1 MKYPPS
7 AHVRKLSLALIIT
20 LLVTACGGGGGGG
33 GSGGGN
39 TGGGGNN
46 NATCSLTN
54 RQNWVVGQMNEWYLY
69 PETLPQNINVA
80 NYASVDALISAMIA
94 TAKSQNKD
102 RDFTYITSASQE
114 DALIRSGATAG
125 FGILLYYDLT
135 ARRVFILEA
144 YETAPA
150 YSTANIDRGDEI
162 VAIGTSAN
170 DMRLVSDIIAAEGR
184 QGVSNAL
191 GPSTVGLTR
200 VLRVAR
206 GANVRDVTVSKANYS
221 LEPISPRYGARIIE
235 DGGKR
240 YGYIN
245 LRTFI
250 VSSASDRLK
259 EEFLKFRNAGIT
271 EIVIDFRYNGGGL
284 VSVAETMGD
293 LLGGNR
299 QTSEIYSQT
308 VFRASKSSNNS
319 TKRFAPQSES
329 VSPTKLA
336 FITTSSSASASE
348 LVINSFIPYF
358 NDRLALIGG
367 NTFGKPVGQIAA
379 NNTDCDDRLRV
390 LAFTTR
396 NSASSDA
403 YFNGL
408 AEAVKASCR
417 ANDDFTQAL
426 GSASEGS
433 TRQALDWL
441 QGRSCTA
448 IPATTAQAA
457 AASGIGQ
464 ETTIGAD
471 AALQLEPVPVSGQPT
486 PAQREIPGLF

>member
-1 MKYPPS
+1 MS
-7 AHVRKLSLALIIT
+7 ISVSRGVRGISLALIVGM
-20 LLVTACGGGGGGG
+20 LVAACGGGGGGG
-33 GSGGGN
+33 GGSSSNN
-39 TGGGGNN
+39 TGGGGAG
-46 NATCSLTN
+46 ATCSLTN
-54 RQNWVVGQMNEWYLY
+54 RQNWVLSQMNEWYLY
-69 PETLPQNINVA
+69 PETLPSNVNVS
-80 NYASVDALISAMIA
+80 NYASVDALISALIA

-125 FGILLYYDLT
+125 FGILLAYDLT

-150 YSTANIDRGDEI
+150 FAANIDRGDEI
-162 VAIGTSAN
+162 VAIGTSTSN
-170 DMRLVSDIIAAEGR
+170 LRSVSDILLAEGR

-191 GPSTVGLTR
+191 GPSTAGTTR
-200 VLRVAR
+200 VLRIAR
-206 GANVRDVTVSKANYS
+206 GGTTRDVSVAKADYS

-250 VSSASDRLK
+250 VSSASDRLR
-259 EEFLKFRNAGIT
+259 EEFLKFRNAGVT
-271 EIVIDFRYNGGGL
+271 EIIIDFRYNGGGL
-284 VSVAETMGD
+284 VSVANTLGD

-299 QTSEIYSQT
+299 QATEVFSQT
-308 VFRASKSSNNS
+308 TFRSSKSSNDS
-319 TKRFAPQSES
+319 TKRFAPQPQS
-329 VSPTKLA
+329 VSPTRLA

-348 LVINSFIPYF
+348 LVINSFVPYY

-379 NNTDCDDRLRV
+379 DNTACDDRLRV

-396 NSASSDA
+396 NASGSDA

-408 AEAVKASCR
+408 AEAVRASCR
-417 ANDDFTQAL
+417 ASDDFTKAL
-426 GSASEGS
+426 GASDEAS

-441 QGRSCTA
+441 QGRSCTP
-448 IPATTAQAA
+448 ISTASAEAA

-464 ETTIGAD
+464 ETTVAED
-471 AALQLEPVPVSGQPT
+471 VVLQLEPLPPAGQPT

>member
-1 MKYPPS
+1 MPYPTPLS
-7 AHVRKLSLALIIT
+7 TAKLTLSLIIA

-33 GSGGGN
+33 GSNNTSGSGNN
-39 TGGGGNN
+39 TGS
-46 NATCSLTN
+46 TCSLTN
-54 RQNWVVGQMNEWYLY
+54 RQNWVVSQMNEWYLY

-80 NYASVDALISAMIA
+80 NYASVDALISALIA
-94 TAKSQNKD
+94 TAKSQNRD

-114 DALIRSGATAG
+114 DALIRSGSTAG

-150 YSTANIDRGDEI
+150 YATANIDRGDEI
-162 VAIGTSAN
+162 IAIGTTSSN
-170 DMRLVSDIIAAEGR
+170 MRLVSDIIAAEGR

-191 GPSTVGLTR
+191 GPSTAGLTR

-206 GANVRDVTVSKANYS
+206 GATVREVTVAKADYS
-221 LEPISPRYGARIIE
+221 LEPISPRYGARIID

-250 VSSASDRLK
+250 VSSASTRLR
-259 EEFLKFRNAGIT
+259 EEFLKFREAGIT
-271 EIVIDFRYNGGGL
+271 EVIIDFRYNGGGL

-299 QTSEIYSQT
+299 QSSETFSAT
-308 VFRASKSSNNS
+308 VFRASKSSNNT
-319 TKRFAPQSES
+319 TKRFSPQPQSI
-329 VSPTKLA
+329 SPTKLA

-348 LVINSFIPYF
+348 LVVNSFIPYF
-358 NDRLALIGG
+358 NDQLALIGG

-379 NNTDCDDRLRV
+379 DNAACDDRLRV

-433 TRQALDWL
+433 TRKALDWL
-441 QGRSCTA
+441 QGRACTP

-464 ETTIGAD
+464 GTTIEKD
-471 AALQLEPVPVSGQPT
+471 ASLQLEPVPVSGQPT